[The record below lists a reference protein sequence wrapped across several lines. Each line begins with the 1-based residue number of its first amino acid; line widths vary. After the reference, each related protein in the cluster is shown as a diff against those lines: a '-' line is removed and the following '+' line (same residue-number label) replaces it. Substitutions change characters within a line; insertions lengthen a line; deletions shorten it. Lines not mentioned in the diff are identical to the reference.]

1 MLKMENSL
9 HVEHCTTARLLPARL
24 IWKVSCFSVAVQPLQ
39 KLGFLIVHQWQQMV
53 YLYAHAEA
61 KTQGDLNGT
70 KIDIC
75 CADKVLPIPCPKVQR
90 ESIVYIINCQ

>member
-1 MLKMENSL
+1 
-9 HVEHCTTARLLPARL
+9 
-24 IWKVSCFSVAVQPLQ
+24 
-39 KLGFLIVHQWQQMV
+39 MV

-90 ESIVYIINCQ
+90 ESIVYIIVSRPGSYKAKKAELDQFVCKRGIWSQIISQCIV